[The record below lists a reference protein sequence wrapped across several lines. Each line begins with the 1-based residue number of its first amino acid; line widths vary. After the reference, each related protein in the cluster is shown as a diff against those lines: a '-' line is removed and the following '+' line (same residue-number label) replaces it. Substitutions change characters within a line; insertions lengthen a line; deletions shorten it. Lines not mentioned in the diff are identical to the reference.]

1 MLLLQEPVMSSSTIA
16 SSSDVYTYTY
26 ETRWWAG
33 GWEDWYDDTT
43 VDAAAAREAFA
54 QKKHREVSEY
64 SDSRNEADLI
74 VPFTDT
80 EVHRIVHRVARN
92 QQNGRATFSISVRIE
107 CTRRSRSFPSVDAKE
122 AVENCVATCW
132 DAPPEEGNFIFPV
145 DFNESLLTGRIDK
158 ISPGHALLGICIDG
172 NVLLWDP
179 NGESDRYI
187 PACGAVADAFAV
199 ACPARTF
206 RCDPRFWQRN
216 EQRNAMMMHG
226 PQERLESNGYCQ
238 SFVYH
243 KAVDILENG
252 FPGLLGATKEWEL
265 TLESLHAG
273 QLELDTDL
281 AEKFSYEMDKA
292 EKFGRDPPKP
302 LAANHAR
309 PAIGMNSTHWMARA
323 FSAAGK
329 KWTTHFSVL
338 VGSPEYPHQPEILE
352 GDVYDEIIKSSQWGK
367 AGFRGFGASEYI
379 GHGTRGGHHRQIIRE
394 KLAGVV
400 ATETADF
407 LTAVIANRFHNVES
421 AITALNALNVTKFIN
436 PRYGA
441 LMSFLEWM
449 EDATPPVRHLNA
461 LDAMV
466 RFVMASN
473 DSHTKFHTLD
483 RFFCRNH
490 WRASS
495 DDDVLAEMR
504 VLEAAFPGIV
514 LEIYPPTDADDKD
527 TFNERLYRLCTTLTP
542 RGAVA
547 PLPLIDTA
555 LF

>member
-1 MLLLQEPVMSSSTIA
+1 M
-16 SSSDVYTYTY
+16 
-26 ETRWWAG
+26 
-33 GWEDWYDDTT
+33 
-43 VDAAAAREAFA
+43 
-54 QKKHREVSEY
+54 
-64 SDSRNEADLI
+64 
-74 VPFTDT
+74 
-80 EVHRIVHRVARN
+80 
-92 QQNGRATFSISVRIE
+92 
-107 CTRRSRSFPSVDAKE
+107 
-122 AVENCVATCW
+122 
-132 DAPPEEGNFIFPV
+132 
-145 DFNESLLTGRIDK
+145 
-158 ISPGHALLGICIDG
+158 
-172 NVLLWDP
+172 
-179 NGESDRYI
+179 
-187 PACGAVADAFAV
+187 
-199 ACPARTF
+199 
-206 RCDPRFWQRN
+206 
-216 EQRNAMMMHG
+216 
-226 PQERLESNGYCQ
+226 
-238 SFVYH
+238 YH

-281 AEKFSYEMDKA
+281 AEMFSYEMRKA
-292 EKFGRDPPKP
+292 EKSGSDPPKP
-302 LAANHAR
+302 LAANHGR
-309 PAIGMNSTHWMARA
+309 PAIANTTYWQARA
-323 FSAAGK
+323 FRAAGE
-329 KWTTHFSVL
+329 KWTDHFSVL
-338 VGSPEYPHQPEILE
+338 VGTPGYPHEPEILE

-367 AGFRGFGASEYI
+367 AGFLGFGASEYV

-407 LTAVIANRFHNVES
+407 LTEVIANRFPNVEH
-421 AITALNALNVTKFIN
+421 AIKALNALNVTKFIN

-466 RFVMASN
+466 RFVMASD

-514 LEIYPPTDADDKD
+514 LEFYPPTDADDKG
-527 TFNERLYRLCTTLTP
+527 TFNERFYRLCTTLTP
-542 RGAVA
+542 GGTVV
-547 PLPLIDTA
+547 PLYKGPLLLIDTA